1 MDWPSSFHHRWN
13 QPSRKDYTTTNLH
26 PVTVFVSSM
35 IVTNDGDV
43 TYLVDGERM
52 ESEAKSMLSNCV
64 SVVESIWSEPVFT
77 RLSVMASHWRGQSA
91 IHFSFSHLISFF
103 YLFFWK
109 IKANPHGTIWFVQ
122 RHMPFPPQR
131 HWSAPRS
138 MYMFNANIK

>member
-13 QPSRKDYTTTNLH
+13 QPSRKDYTTTDLH

-64 SVVESIWSEPVFT
+64 SVVESI
-77 RLSVMASHWRGQSA
+77 
-91 IHFSFSHLISFF
+91 
-103 YLFFWK
+103 
-109 IKANPHGTIWFVQ
+109 
-122 RHMPFPPQR
+122 
-131 HWSAPRS
+131 
-138 MYMFNANIK
+138 